1 MLRQTLLV
9 LALVACVLGSALPV
23 RRLPHTGPAR
33 HLALS
38 RGRIVGGHDASR
50 GEFPYQV
57 SLQLVFSGTRVHDCG
72 ASILTSNA
80 VLTAAHCATDSGS
93 LIAVAGEYDLSS
105 NDGSEQEIQ
114 VADQIV
120 HPDYTGDVAPHDIAV
135 FTLQSSLSLGTYV
148 QTISLPTAGS
158 IPAGGSTAVLSGW
171 GAADDPMETVLQT
184 VDVTVIDYETCRQNI
199 DDIYSGPNPLTE
211 TMVCTGP
218 IYDGISVCFGD
229 SGGPLAQN
237 GELIGVVSWGMM
249 PCGTQGAPSVF
260 TRVSAYLDF
269 INQNI

>member
-1 MLRQTLLV
+1 MFRQRKIWTR
-9 LALVACVLGSALPV
+9 VAE
-23 RRLPHTGPAR
+23 
-33 HLALS
+33 
-38 RGRIVGGHDASR
+38 

-57 SLQLVFSGTRVHDCG
+57 SLQLVFSGSRVHNCG
-72 ASILTSNA
+72 GSILTSNA
-80 VLTAAHCATDSGS
+80 VLTAAHCAIDSGS
-93 LIAVAGEYDLSS
+93 LVAVAGEYDLAS

-158 IPAGGSTAVLSGW
+158 IPAESIYG
-171 GAADDPMETVLQT
+171 DPTETVLQT
-184 VDVTVIDYETCRQNI
+184 VDVTVIGYETCRQNI